1 MKSFKYKIIV
11 ISTLLLN
18 SSGLLADTLADTL
31 LKRSSLTGEW
41 RGYRR
46 KLTDNGVYFT
56 VDYTSDLFSNVT
68 GGISSESVYLDN
80 TDVKLSLEME
90 TLTNWKET
98 EIFFYFLG
106 YNGGSPSELTGD
118 IQTLSNI
125 DAHDTWKFY
134 EAWIKKELFQGKLSL
149 LAGLYDVN
157 SEFDSIDTA
166 GLFLNSSHGIGPD
179 YSQSGKNG
187 PSIFP
192 TTSLG
197 LRIKVMPDE
206 RYYFQ
211 FAILDGVPG
220 DPDKPDGTRIK
231 FQKQEGFLLSSEWK
245 YFF

>member
-98 EIFFYFLG
+98 EIFFLF
-106 YNGGSPSELTGD
+106 SWIQRRESERTD
-118 IQTLSNI
+118 RR
-125 DAHDTWKFY
+125 Y
-134 EAWIKKELFQGKLSL
+134 
-149 LAGLYDVN
+149 
-157 SEFDSIDTA
+157 
-166 GLFLNSSHGIGPD
+166 PD
-179 YSQSGKNG
+179 
-187 PSIFP
+187 F
-192 TTSLG
+192 
-197 LRIKVMPDE
+197 E
-206 RYYFQ
+206 
-211 FAILDGVPG
+211 
-220 DPDKPDGTRIK
+220 
-231 FQKQEGFLLSSEWK
+231 
-245 YFF
+245 